1 MKRFYSKIGMEV
13 VVPIGLI
20 IGFTSA
26 IMIAQK
32 AWAGL
37 AINLLVILFIVHLIT
52 TTFYQLEG
60 KSLRI
65 KSGFIINKLIMID
78 SIRKIQKSNSLF
90 SSPAASLDR
99 LEIFYNKYD
108 SILISPKDNQ
118 KFLAELQKINPTIEI
133 DVPF

>member
-37 AINLLVILFIVHLIT
+37 AIHLLVILFIVHLIT

-108 SILISPKDNQ
+108 SILISPKDRQ

-133 DVPF
+133 NVLF

>member
-108 SILISPKDNQ
+108 SILISPKDKQ

>member
-37 AINLLVILFIVHLIT
+37 AIHLLVILFIVHLIT

-108 SILISPKDNQ
+108 SILISPKDKQ

>member
-26 IMIAQK
+26 IMIVQK
-32 AWAGL
+32 VWAGL
-37 AINLLVILFIVHLIT
+37 AIHLLVILFIVHLIT

-65 KSGFIINKLIMID
+65 KSGFIINKLIAIE

-108 SILISPKDNQ
+108 SILISPKDKH
-118 KFLAELQKINPTIEI
+118 KFLAELQKINPAIEI
-133 DVPF
+133 NV